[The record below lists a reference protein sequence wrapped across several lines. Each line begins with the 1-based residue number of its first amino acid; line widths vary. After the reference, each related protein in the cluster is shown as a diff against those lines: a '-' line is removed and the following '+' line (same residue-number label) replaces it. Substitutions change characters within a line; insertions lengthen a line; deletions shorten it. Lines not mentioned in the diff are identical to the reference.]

1 MLGVG
6 GGCRVIGFILGLL
19 LGWLLLLGLAEI
31 VMGWLFCL
39 NRISSCLGWDY
50 FLRYWSLVILLVINL
65 YSIFFIKI

>member
-31 VMGWLFCL
+31 VMG
-39 NRISSCLGWDY
+39 
-50 FLRYWSLVILLVINL
+50 
-65 YSIFFIKI
+65 